1 MTTLWRLAAVTA
13 AAMLAAGAAAAQEDE
28 NPTTP
33 GAIPSPSTYQG
44 SMQLQQ
50 QSDRQD
56 QQFRQ
61 QQEQQQTYSQ
71 PTYAQPTYNGSANG
85 PSYPR
90 PRAGGSHGGAQRY
103 AGPPR
108 SDAGQSQEAATPESR
123 AASAA
128 NGRGDYAEA
137 VRIWRVQAA
146 RGSADAQYNL
156 GVMYD
161 EGHGVPV
168 NIAVAA
174 AWYLKAADQGMGQ
187 AMGNLAVL
195 YVQRSESPDSLVQA
209 FKWTSLAVNHE
220 AEAQRAGAVKNRDFL
235 AAHMTRPQIDQ
246 ALALARAWDAAH
258 PAAARYLKPETP
270 APSGP
275 ANALLVIRAS
285 TAGPGWMTPMPGA
298 LFWVM
303 TQNPTPIL
311 ATFGAAPTPLDQLA
325 ADCRVPATC
334 SRDFKALTSKA
345 IGQIKTDASGQGQL
359 QLAAGRYYVLGAG
372 AYRGKLVF
380 WFRQADVQSPRS
392 GMTLDQTDGLIA
404 P

>member
-1 MTTLWRLAAVTA
+1 MTTRWRLAAVTA
-13 AAMLAAGAAAAQEDE
+13 AALLAAGAAAAQEDD

-56 QQFRQ
+56 QQFRAQ
-61 QQEQQQTYSQ
+61 QQQQQTY
-71 PTYAQPTYNGSANG
+71 PQPTYNGSARG
-85 PSYPR
+85 PSYPQ
-90 PRAGGSHGGAQRY
+90 PQTGEPQTGAGWY

-108 SDAGQSQEAATPESR
+108 SDAGQSQEAASPESR

-128 NGRGDYAEA
+128 NARGDYAEA
-137 VRIWRVQAA
+137 VRIWRILAG

-161 EGHGVPV
+161 EGHGVP
-168 NIAVAA
+168 ASKSAA
-174 AWYLKAADQGMGQ
+174 AEWYLKAADQGMGQ

-195 YVQRSESPDSLVQA
+195 YVERSESPDSLVQA
-209 FKWTSLAVNHE
+209 FKWTSLAINHDP
-220 AEAQRAGAVKNRDFL
+220 EAQRGDAVKNRDFL
-235 AAHMTRPQIDQ
+235 ASHMTRPEIDQ

-258 PAAARYLKPETP
+258 PTAARYLKPETP

-285 TAGPGWMTPMPGA
+285 VAGPGWMTPMPGA

-303 TQNPTPIL
+303 TRNPTPIL

-334 SRDFKALTSKA
+334 SRDFKALTAKA
-345 IGQIKTDASGQGQL
+345 VGQIKTGASGDGQL

-372 AYRGKLVF
+372 AYQGKLVF
-380 WFRQADVQSPRS
+380 WFRQVDVQSPRS
-392 GMTLDQTDGLIA
+392 GFSLDQTDGLIA

>member
-1 MTTLWRLAAVTA
+1 MTTRWRLGAVTA
-13 AAMLAAGAAAAQEDE
+13 AAMLAAGVAGAQEDE

-50 QSDRQD
+50 QSDQQD

-61 QQEQQQTYSQ
+61 QQQQQQQQQTY
-71 PTYAQPTYNGSANG
+71 TQPTYNRSSGV
-85 PSYPR
+85 PSYAR
-90 PRAGGSHGGAQRY
+90 PQAGSSQTGGQWY

-108 SDAGQSQEAATPESR
+108 TDAGQSQEAATAESR

-128 NGRGDYAEA
+128 NARGNYAEA
-137 VRIWRVQAA
+137 VRIWRILAG

-161 EGHGVPV
+161 EGHGVPA
-168 NIAVAA
+168 NKAA
-174 AWYLKAADQGMGQ
+174 AAEWYLRAADQGMGQ

-195 YVQRSESPDSLVQA
+195 YVERSESPESLVQA
-209 FKWTSLAVNHE
+209 YKWISLAIDHDP
-220 AEAQRAGAVKNRDFL
+220 EAQRGDQVRNRDL
-235 AAHMTRPQIDQ
+235 IAAHMTRAQVEQ

-258 PAAARYLKPETP
+258 PAAARYLKPESA

-275 ANALLVIRAS
+275 AVAMLTIHSSV
-285 TAGPGWMTPMPGA
+285 AGPGWMTPMAGA
-298 LFWVM
+298 RFWVM

-311 ATFGAAPTPLDQLA
+311 ATFGAAPNPLDQLA
-325 ADCRVPATC
+325 ADCQSPSTC
-334 SRDFKALTSKA
+334 SRDFRALTAKA
-345 IGQIKTDASGQGQL
+345 IGPVKTDASGQGQL
-359 QLAAGRYYVLGAG
+359 PLAGGRYYVLGAG
-372 AYRGKLVF
+372 AYQGRLVF
-380 WFRQADVQSPRS
+380 WLRQVDVRAP
-392 GMTLDQTDGLIA
+392 GVTITLDQTDGLVA